1 MKKYGASASPDQ
13 LNQYAWTVF
22 QNCPDMKCVTEAL
35 EWSKRSFK
43 DNQSPQFMDTYA
55 NILYKMGKKDDAIA
69 WEEKAIKL
77 SDEATR
83 TSLQPTLDKMK
94 KGEKTWN

>member
-1 MKKYGASASPDQ
+1 

-22 QNCPDMKCVTEAL
+22 QKCPDMKCVTEAL

-43 DNQSPQFMDTYA
+43 DNQNPQFMDTYA
-55 NILYKMGKKDDAIA
+55 NILYKMRKKDDAIA

-94 KGEKTWN
+94 KGEKTWD